1 MIYIR
6 KDELMGMLDDQIKD
20 AETKAKG
27 IELFVA
33 QKIVDCIK
41 DLIAT
46 LPEYDIEEV
55 ADSG

>member
-27 IELFVA
+27 VELFVA
-33 QKIVDCIK
+33 QEIVFCIK
-41 DLIAT
+41 KLIET
-46 LPEYDIEEV
+46 LPEYDIEEGV
-55 ADSG
+55 SSG